1 MSGFNDALIQQ
12 PTSISSD
19 VKNALIIT
27 SNYNLLDN
35 DNISV
40 SWSDN
45 TVSVKR
51 PSGLSN
57 LSKIRY
63 RNFKGSM
70 LPFTSL
76 ELPKFRVEV
85 ILTAENVGEAH
96 ITGIDGIY
104 GERKDYKLFDRDKN
118 ILLTFDK
125 AWTYDSNASDQL
137 QYNIEEAVREVNRRL
152 KVMYPFKTFYDEF
165 DISETYDSNYKNKIF
180 FDNDI
185 IPINNNPGS
194 SVLGYSKS
202 KNKYV
207 MVHINNSGEYEQIDL
222 RFDTKGRT
230 PIYASM
236 SYDRNICLYMCEYSS
251 SYFGLHYTRVNIR
264 SEDNVFN
271 YNWNLDFNR
280 AEDHTNTYNNYFNL
294 YVHSPSSCLGTVNN
308 KNSVCFSPVIGAPL
322 TKRLGVILYDI
333 NGPAKTK
340 SEWWLDFTQIAKGNI
355 VNILAYGD
363 VVDKNGNT
371 IDDLLSFLAVYID
384 INETSNDIYTIGYFE
399 LNKTAISGFGGE
411 PTVIIQPIASK
422 TIQASEWTD
431 RHKLMTCGKECYGVV
446 KAVDTDKTYIWFKG
460 AWVLSYAN
468 YDIDEFY
475 LAEGYKYDDNNLFM
489 FSSNSDEW
497 VLTAAFFPPGTN
509 IINWIKD
516 IIYYKGEAPLST
528 GGNPV
533 LKGINPPLFIRG
545 PQNSIKGIVSNPET
559 YNTDFPNY
567 SVDNP
572 KYLNYS
578 HINNASK
585 CETEVELNMNVSGK
599 DLSGE
604 NIETLINKDFVI
616 TDSYNFF
623 EFNEDGNIKT
633 PQILLTN
640 NASINMALRIYTDP
654 YYFEFTT
661 PIDYHTSENFA
672 LIHPIV
678 TPVFNTI
685 NEHVLSTINILILMK
700 YEFNDIELTCNN
712 FPNSNGVIFHLNEES
727 QVEFKEMM
735 TDNTQDEI
743 KLQLISKNE
752 PLTLSLLKSLY
763 GNISISL
770 DWVCF

>member
-1 MSGFNDALIQQ
+1 MSNFNDALIQQ

-45 TVSVKR
+45 TVSLKR

-70 LPFTSL
+70 LPFTTID
-76 ELPKFRVEV
+76 LPKFRVEV
-85 ILTAENVGEAH
+85 ILTAENVGSAH

-104 GERKDYKLFDRDKN
+104 GERKDYNLFDRDRN
-118 ILLTFDK
+118 TLLTFDK

-152 KVMYPFKTFYDEF
+152 KFMYPFKTYYNEF
-165 DISETYDSNYKNKIF
+165 DISETYDANYKNKIY
-180 FDNDI
+180 FDTDI

-194 SVLGYSKS
+194 TVLGYSKS

-207 MVHINNSGEYEQIDL
+207 MIHVNNSGEYEQLDL
-222 RFDTKGRT
+222 RFDTGGRT

-236 SYDRNICLYMCEYSS
+236 SYDRNICIYMCERDT
-251 SYFGLHYTRVNIR
+251 SYFGLQYTRVNIR
-264 SEDNVFN
+264 SEDNVYN
-271 YNWNLDFNR
+271 YNWNLDFDR
-280 AEDHTNTYNNYFNL
+280 KEDYTTTINNYFNL
-294 YVHSPSSCLGTVNN
+294 YVKSPSCCMGTINN
-308 KNSVCFSPVIGAPL
+308 KNSTCLSPVISAQAS
-322 TKRLGVILYDI
+322 KRFSVIVYDI
-333 NGPAKTK
+333 NGSAQTR
-340 SEWWLDFTQIAKGNI
+340 SEWWLDFRQRAKNNI
-355 VNILAYGD
+355 VNIIAYGD

-371 IDDLLSFLAVYID
+371 IEDLLAILAVYID
-384 INETSNDIYTIGYFE
+384 INETSNDVYTIGYFE
-399 LNKTAISGFGGE
+399 LSKSGISGYAGE
-411 PTVIIQPIASK
+411 PTVIINPVASK
-422 TIQASEWTD
+422 TINASKWND
-431 RHKLMTCGKECYGVV
+431 RCKLMTCGKECYGVV
-446 KAVDTDKTYIWFKG
+446 KAVDTDRTYIWFKG

-468 YDIDEFY
+468 YEIDEFY

-497 VLTAAFFPPGTN
+497 ILTAFLPPETTLTQ
-509 IINWIKD
+509 WIKD
-516 IIYYKGEAPLST
+516 IIYEKGEVPFSV
-528 GGNPV
+528 GGKPV

-559 YNTDFPNY
+559 YNTEFPNY

-572 KYLNYS
+572 NYFNYS
-578 HINNASK
+578 RSNNASK

-599 DLSGE
+599 DIE
-604 NIETLINKDFVI
+604 DHPIETLIDTNYVI

-623 EFNEDGNIKT
+623 EFTDDGNVKT

-727 QVEFKEMM
+727 QVEFKEML

>member
-1 MSGFNDALIQQ
+1 MSNFNDALIQQ

-40 SWSDN
+40 SWTDN

-70 LPFTSL
+70 LPFTTID
-76 ELPKFRVEV
+76 LPKFRVEV
-85 ILTAENVGEAH
+85 VLTAENVGSAH

-104 GERKDYKLFDRDKN
+104 GERKDYNLFDRDRN
-118 ILLTFDK
+118 TLLTFDK

-152 KVMYPFKTFYDEF
+152 KFMYPFKTYYNEF
-165 DISETYDSNYKNKIF
+165 DITETYDSNYINKIY
-180 FDNDI
+180 FDQDI

-202 KNKYV
+202 KKQYV
-207 MVHINNSGEYEQIDL
+207 MIHVNNSGEYEQVDIQIGVES
-222 RFDTKGRT
+222 RK
-230 PIYASM
+230 PIYAAM
-236 SYDRNICLYMCEYSS
+236 SYDRNICVYMCEHNSS
-251 SYFGLHYTRVNIR
+251 TNGLHYIKCNTS

-271 YNWNLDFNR
+271 YDWTFNYNR
-280 AEDHTNTYNNYFNL
+280 WEDWTTRNNFFNF
-294 YVHSPSSCLGTVNN
+294 YQNSPSCCMSTLNN
-308 KNSVCFSPVIGAPL
+308 KNSVCYSPMIGRSGDRAL
-322 TKRLGVILYDI
+322 CIIANVVDRRF
-333 NGPAKTK
+333 KTVTY
-340 SEWWLDFTQIAKGNI
+340 WYLDFRQRAKGNI
-355 VNILAYGD
+355 VNIIGYGD

-371 IDDLLSFLAVYID
+371 IDNLLSILAVYID

-399 LNKTAISGFGGE
+399 LSKSDISSIPSE
-411 PTVIIQPIASK
+411 PTVIINPVASQTINASK
-422 TIQASEWTD
+422 WSD
-431 RHKLMTCGKECYGVV
+431 RCKLMTCGKECYGVV

-460 AWVLSYAN
+460 AWVLSYVN

-489 FSSNSDEW
+489 FASDSNEW
-497 VLTAAFFPPGTN
+497 VLTAFLPPETTLT
-509 IINWIKD
+509 NWIKD
-516 IIYYKGEAPLST
+516 IIYYKGEAPFSV
-528 GGNPV
+528 GGKPK
-533 LKGINPPLFIRG
+533 LKGVNPPLFIRG
-545 PQNSIKGIVSNPET
+545 SQNSIKGIVSNPET

-578 HINNASK
+578 HSNNALK

-599 DLSGE
+599 DIE
-604 NIETLINKDFVI
+604 DHPIETLIDTNYVI

-623 EFNEDGNIKT
+623 EFTDDGNIKT
-633 PQILLTN
+633 AQILLTN

-661 PIDYHTSENFA
+661 PIDYHTSQTFS

-685 NEHVLSTINILILMK
+685 NDHVLSTINILILMK

-727 QVEFKEMM
+727 QVEFKEML

>member
-1 MSGFNDALIQQ
+1 MSNFNDALIQQ

-40 SWSDN
+40 SWTDN

-70 LPFTSL
+70 LPFTTID
-76 ELPKFRVEV
+76 LPKFRVEV
-85 ILTAENVGEAH
+85 VLTAENVGSAH

-104 GERKDYKLFDRDKN
+104 GERKDYNLFDRDRN
-118 ILLTFDK
+118 TLLTFDK

-152 KVMYPFKTFYDEF
+152 KFMYPFKTYYNEF
-165 DISETYDSNYKNKIF
+165 DLSETYDSNYINKIY
-180 FDNDI
+180 FDLDI

-202 KNKYV
+202 KKQYV
-207 MVHINNSGEYEQIDL
+207 MIHVNNSGEYEQVDIH
-222 RFDTKGRT
+222 FNVSGRT
-230 PIYASM
+230 PIFAAM
-236 SYDRNICLYMCEYSS
+236 SYDRNICLYTCEYDSTL
-251 SYFGLHYTRVNIR
+251 YGLQYVKCNTS

-271 YNWNLDFNR
+271 YNWDLGLNR
-280 AEDHTNTYNNYFNL
+280 WEDYSTRNNYFNL
-294 YVHSPSSCLGTVNN
+294 YVNSPSCCMSTLNN
-308 KNSVCFSPVIGAPL
+308 KNSVCLSPMITRSGERALCIIANVVDRTYRTVTYWYL
-322 TKRLGVILYDI
+322 NFR
-333 NGPAKTK
+333 
-340 SEWWLDFTQIAKGNI
+340 QRAKGNI
-355 VNILAYGD
+355 VNIIGYGD

-371 IDDLLSFLAVYID
+371 IDNLLSILAVYID

-399 LNKTAISGFGGE
+399 LSKSDISSIPSE
-411 PTVIIQPIASK
+411 PTVIINPVASQTINASK
-422 TIQASEWTD
+422 WSD
-431 RHKLMTCGKECYGVV
+431 RCKLMTCGKECYGVV

-460 AWVLSYAN
+460 AWVLSYVN
-468 YDIDEFY
+468 YNIDEFY

-489 FSSNSDEW
+489 FGSDINKW
-497 VLTAAFFPPGTN
+497 VLIPFLPPETTLT
-509 IINWIKD
+509 NWIKD
-516 IIYYKGEAPLST
+516 IIYYKGEAPFSV
-528 GGNPV
+528 GGKPK
-533 LKGINPPLFIRG
+533 LKGVNPPLFIRG
-545 PQNSIKGIVSNPET
+545 SQNSIKGIVSNPET

-578 HINNASK
+578 HINNALK

-599 DLSGE
+599 DIE
-604 NIETLINKDFVI
+604 DHPIETLIDTNYVI
-616 TDSYNFF
+616 TNSYNFF
-623 EFNEDGNIKT
+623 EFTDDGNIKT
-633 PQILLTN
+633 SQILLTN

-661 PIDYHTSENFA
+661 PIDYHTSQTFS

-685 NEHVLSTINILILMK
+685 NDHVLSTINILILMK

-727 QVEFKEMM
+727 QVEFKEML

>member
-1 MSGFNDALIQQ
+1 MSNFNDALIQQ

-85 ILTAENVGEAH
+85 LLTAENVGEAH

-118 ILLTFDK
+118 VLLTFDK

-152 KVMYPFKTFYDEF
+152 KVMYPFKSFYYEF
-165 DISETYDSNYKNKIF
+165 DISETYDANYKNKIY
-180 FDNDI
+180 FDKDI

-202 KNKYV
+202 LNKYV
-207 MVHINNSGEYEQIDL
+207 MIHINNSGEYEQVDVQFVND
-222 RFDTKGRT
+222 RK
-230 PIYASM
+230 PIYAAM
-236 SYDRNICLYMCEYSS
+236 SFDRNICLYVAENDHDPSRY
-251 SYFGLHYTRVNIR
+251 GLQYVRCNTS

-271 YNWNLDFNR
+271 YNWGLNLNR
-280 AEDHTNTYNNYFNL
+280 WEDWTTDNNYFNF
-294 YVHSPSSCLGTVNN
+294 YPKSPSCCMSTVNN
-308 KNSVCFSPVIGAPL
+308 KNSVCLSPMITRFGERALCIIANVVDRAFR
-322 TKRLGVILYDI
+322 TVTHRY
-333 NGPAKTK
+333 
-340 SEWWLDFTQIAKGNI
+340 LDFSQIAKKNI

-363 VVDKNGNT
+363 VVDKDGNT
-371 IDDLLSFLAVYID
+371 IDDLLSILAVYID
-384 INETSNDIYTIGYFE
+384 INETSNDVYTIGYFE
-399 LNKTAISGFGGE
+399 LNKSDISGIPNE
-411 PTVIIQPIASK
+411 PTVIIHPIASK

-446 KAVDTDKTYIWFKG
+446 KAIDTSKTYIWFKG

-497 VLTAAFFPPGTN
+497 VLTAFLPPETN

-516 IIYYKGEAPLST
+516 IIYYKGEAPLSA

-545 PQNSIKGIVSNPET
+545 SQNSIKGIVSNPET

-572 KYLNYS
+572 KYLNYK

-585 CETEVELNMNVSGK
+585 CETEVELDMNVSGK
-599 DLSGE
+599 DMNNAE
-604 NIETLINKDFVI
+604 IETLINKDFVI

-712 FPNSNGVIFHLNEES
+712 FPNNNGVVFHLNEES
-727 QVEFKEMM
+727 QVEFKEML

>member
-1 MSGFNDALIQQ
+1 MSNFNESLIQQ

-63 RNFKGSM
+63 RNFKGLM
-70 LPFTSL
+70 LPFTTID
-76 ELPKFRVEV
+76 LPKFRVEV
-85 ILTAENVGEAH
+85 VLTAENVGSAH

-104 GERKDYKLFDRDKN
+104 GERKDYNLFDRDRN
-118 ILLTFDK
+118 TLLTFDK

-152 KVMYPFKTFYDEF
+152 KFMYPFKSFYDEF
-165 DISETYDSNYKNKIF
+165 GLSETYDSSYINKIY
-180 FDNDI
+180 FDSDI

-194 SVLGYSKS
+194 TVLGYSKS

-207 MVHINNSGEYEQIDL
+207 MIHVNNSGEYEQVDMQFTGD
-222 RFDTKGRT
+222 RN
-230 PIYASM
+230 PIFAAM
-236 SYDRNICLYMCEYSS
+236 SYDRNICLYTCEYNHSPS
-251 SYFGLHYTRVNIR
+251 TYGLQYIKCNTS

-271 YNWNLDFNR
+271 YNWGLNSNR
-280 AEDHTNTYNNYFNL
+280 WEDWTTYNNYFNF
-294 YVHSPSSCLGTVNN
+294 YDKSPSCCMGTLNN
-308 KNSVCFSPVIGAPL
+308 KNSVCLSPMITRNDERAL
-322 TKRLGVILYDI
+322 CVILSVVDRAY
-333 NGPAKTK
+333 KTVTN
-340 SEWWLDFTQIAKGNI
+340 WYLDFRQRAKDNI
-355 VNILAYGD
+355 VNIIAYGD
-363 VVDKNGNT
+363 VVDKDGNT
-371 IDDLLSFLAVYID
+371 IDNLLSILAVYID

-399 LNKTAISGFGGE
+399 LSKSDISKISSE
-411 PTVIIQPIASK
+411 PTVIIDPIASK
-422 TIQASEWTD
+422 TINASKWND
-431 RHKLMTCGKECYGVV
+431 RCKLMTCGKECYGVI

-460 AWVLSYAN
+460 AWVLSYVN

-475 LAEGYKYDDNNLFM
+475 LAEGYKYDNDNLFM
-489 FSSNSDEW
+489 FASDLNKW
-497 VLTAAFFPPGTN
+497 VLTAFLPPATN
-509 IINWIKD
+509 LTNWIKD
-516 IIYYKGEAPLST
+516 IIYYKGESPFNVE
-528 GGNPV
+528 GNPV

-545 PQNSIKGIVSNPET
+545 TQNSIKGIVSNPET

-578 HINNASK
+578 HNNNALK

-599 DLSGE
+599 DISGG
-604 NIETLINKDFVI
+604 NIETLIDTNYVI
-616 TDSYNFF
+616 TDSCNFF
-623 EFNEDGNIKT
+623 EFTEEGNIKT
-633 PQILLTN
+633 SQILLTN
-640 NASINMALRIYTDP
+640 GSAINMALRIYTDP

-661 PIDYHTSENFA
+661 PIDYHTSQTFS

-727 QVEFKEMM
+727 QVEFKEML

-752 PLTLSLLKSLY
+752 PLALSLLKSLY